1 MTVTDEIRHL
11 AIERAPADR
20 VAEVAVRNGMRRLRE
35 DGLEKVRQGV
45 TSMAEIARVTSENF
59 FRLFS
64 KAAPPDLAS
73 CA

>member
-1 MTVTDEIRHL
+1 VTEEIRTL

-45 TSMAEIARVTSENF
+45 TSIAEVARVTS
-59 FRLFS
+59 
-64 KAAPPDLAS
+64 AGA
-73 CA
+73 